1 MKKREANE
9 KVVEFIGETATKIR
23 TELEE
28 ELKMAKT
35 QMINAETKLLKG
47 LTEEQKQLYADVL
60 KFSRICDRIE
70 TDLGKK

>member
-1 MKKREANE
+1 MKN
-9 KVVEFIGETATKIR
+9 KVTNDNVAEFVGETATNIR
-23 TELEE
+23 VELEE
-28 ELKMAKT
+28 ELINAKKL
-35 QMINAETKLLKG
+35 MIEAETKLLEG